1 MKNKKAFKIAGI
13 VFIIIACWLVF
24 FFILFPKERTITITF
39 GMFAGN
45 QWDVPNDD
53 CYKII
58 DEAIEEFEE
67 EYPNAKIKYVSG
79 ILKDDYSEWI
89 SEHALNGELPDVFM
103 VLPEDFNT
111 FSSVGL
117 LKNLDSLIASDDS
130 FHPDEYYSGCYEAG
144 ELQNSQYALP
154 YESVPTLMFVNQ
166 TLLEKENIPLPD
178 EHWTWDDFYEICRK
192 LTRDTDGDGQID
204 QFGVYDYSWR
214 HSVYSNGA
222 GLFSEDGKQCKLMT
236 NSIQN
241 AILFARKIQQLYGY
255 QSPSSE
261 DFDTG
266 KISFRPMTFSEF
278 RTYKPYPYKL
288 NKYFNF
294 QWDCIRLPAGPD
306 GENMTYV
313 DNLLIG
319 ISNKTRHSKL
329 AWEFLKK
336 LTYREET
343 QKRLFRYSQGISP
356 LKKVT
361 NSEDTEKALQESMG
375 KDSGMKVSLLDDVLE
390 HTAETEKFRNY
401 DTIMDYMDG
410 EIMKLFS
417 EDVDFDEEIQKLKR
431 NIDRMLNE

>member
-130 FHPDEYYSGCYEAG
+130 FHPDKYYSGCYEAG

-192 LTRDTDGDGQID
+192 LTRDTDGDGRID

-236 NSIQN
+236 NSIQD

-266 KISFRPMTFSEF
+266 KIAFRPMTFSEF

-343 QKRLFRYSQGISP
+343 QKKLFRYSQGISP